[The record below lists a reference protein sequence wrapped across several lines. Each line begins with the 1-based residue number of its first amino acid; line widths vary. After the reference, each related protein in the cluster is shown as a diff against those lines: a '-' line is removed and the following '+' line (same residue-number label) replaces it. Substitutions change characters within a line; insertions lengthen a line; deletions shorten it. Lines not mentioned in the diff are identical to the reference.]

1 MLVNRARATAIME
14 REGLDAIVATTP
26 EHVLYLSDFETR
38 LPFFTGTGAAAVLPR
53 DESKPAVLVVAVAY
67 LGHVASEPSWM
78 PKLRAFGAL
87 GVLDRS
93 SGPLVEPET
102 TTMRLLS
109 QHQDGAAPSQAQ
121 AVADALEIAGVQNGT
136 IGIDRIPGE
145 TERVATGATWKDARA
160 AIRDIRIVKSPE
172 EIERL
177 RRAAIVNE
185 EAFAAAERAV
195 RIGGA
200 WQDVLT
206 AWRVRW
212 AELGGTPLFWGS
224 GAGPLGSQLFAERAK
239 YTMRRG
245 DLIRWEGGGTWRS
258 YWADTG
264 RSSVLGAATAEQ
276 QRAQEALVAGSERAQ
291 ELLGP
296 GMRGAD
302 VCIPVLETI
311 RANGLDDFTTGN
323 VWGHGVGLDLNES
336 PRFRPATD
344 DTLEPGMVIAF
355 ETPYFAVG
363 WGGLQVEDTFLIT
376 EAGAERLTSAPRE
389 LQVLDADGAA

>member
-1 MLVNRARATAIME
+1 MLVNLERARAIMD
-14 REGLDAIVATTP
+14 REGLDAIVATTA
-26 EHVLYLSDFETR
+26 EHVMYLSDFETR

-53 DESKPAVLVVAVAY
+53 DPSKPAVLVVSIAY
-67 LGHVASEPSWM
+67 LGHIASEPCWM
-78 PKLRAFGAL
+78 PEVRAFGAL
-87 GVLDRS
+87 GVLERS
-93 SGPLVEPET
+93 IGPLAEPEA
-102 TTMRLLS
+102 TTMRLLAH
-109 QHQDGAAPSQAQ
+109 HQPGAAASQAQ
-121 AVADALEIAGVQNGT
+121 AVADALEIAGVHNGT
-136 IGIDRIPGE
+136 IGIDRVPGAAE
-145 TERVATGATWKDARA
+145 QVATGATWRDARETLRT
-160 AIRDIRIVKSPE
+160 IRTIKSPE
-172 EIERL
+172 EIARL
-177 RRAAIVNE
+177 RHAVTVNE

-195 RIGGA
+195 RTGGA

-206 AWRVRW
+206 AWRMRW

-224 GAGPLGSQLFAERAK
+224 GAGPLGSQLFSERSE
-239 YTMRRG
+239 YTLAAG
-245 DLIRWEGGGTWRS
+245 DLIRWEGGGTWRG

-264 RSSVLGAATAEQ
+264 RSSVVGTPTAEQ
-276 QRAQEALVAGSERAQ
+276 QRGQQALIAGSERAL

-296 GMRGAD
+296 GLRGVD
-302 VCIPVLETI
+302 VCTPVLEAI

-363 WGGLQVEDTFLIT
+363 WGGLQVEDTFLIA
-376 EAGAERLTSAPRE
+376 EDGAERLTAAPRE

>member
-14 REGLDAIVATTP
+14 REGLDALVATTP

-53 DESKPAVLVVAVAY
+53 DPSRPAVLVVAVAY

-78 PKLRAFGAL
+78 PELRAFGAL

-93 SGPLVEPET
+93 SGPLAEPEA
-102 TTMRLLS
+102 TTMALLAR
-109 QHQDGAAPSQAQ
+109 HEAGAAPSQAA
-121 AVADALEIAGVQNGT
+121 AVADALEIAGVQNGV
-136 IGIDRIPGE
+136 IGVDRIPGE
-145 TERVATGATWKDARA
+145 PERVATGAEWRDARA
-160 AIRDIRIVKSPE
+160 ILREIRIVKSDD
-172 EIERL
+172 EILRL
-177 RRAAIVNE
+177 RRAATINE
-185 EAFAAAERAV
+185 DAFAAAERAV
-195 RIGGA
+195 RVGGS

-212 AELGGTPLFWGS
+212 AELGGTPQFWGS
-224 GAGPLGSQLFAERAK
+224 GAGPLGSQLFAERSE
-239 YTMRRG
+239 YVLRRG
-245 DLIRWEGGGTWRS
+245 DLIRWEGGGTWRG

-264 RSSVLGAATAEQ
+264 RSSVVGSATAEQ
-276 QRAQEALVAGSERAQ
+276 QRAQEALIAGSDRAR

-296 GMRGAD
+296 GVDGAA
-302 VCIPVLETI
+302 VCKPVLDTI
-311 RANGLDDFTTGN
+311 RAAGLTDFTSGN

-376 EAGAERLTSAPRE
+376 EDGAERLTEAPRE
-389 LQVLDADGAA
+389 LQVLDSGGAA